1 MNKSVTSVYSLGL
14 IGLNMVICVSER
26 VKLFI
31 SECLDCCPPYKLVE
45 GLLEVKEVDDQKKY
59 FIYVSSEKVQVDSA
73 TFEILMIGENL
84 KVRFTRGKK
93 AINIDRLIPTQG
105 AV

>member
-1 MNKSVTSVYSLGL
+1 MVSRRRFLKMPLVSAFGL
-14 IGLNMVICVSER
+14 VSQA
-26 VKLFI
+26 
-31 SECLDCCPPYKLVE
+31 D
-45 GLLEVKEVDDQKKY
+45 GQVDDQERH

-84 KVRFTRGKK
+84 KVRFTRGNK

-105 AV
+105 PV

>member
-1 MNKSVTSVYSLGL
+1 MGIK
-14 IGLNMVICVSER
+14 ISER
-26 VKLFI
+26 VKSFV
-31 SECLDCCPPYKLVE
+31 SECLDCCPPYKTIE
-45 GLLEVKEVDDQKKY
+45 GLLEVKEVDDQERH

-84 KVRFTRGKK
+84 KVRFTRGNK

-105 AV
+105 PV

>member
-1 MNKSVTSVYSLGL
+1 VNKSITSVYGLGL
-14 IGLNMVICVSER
+14 IGLPMIISVSER
-26 VKLFI
+26 VKTFI
-31 SECLDCCPPYKLVE
+31 SECLDCCPPYKSIK
-45 GLLEVKEVDDQKKY
+45 GLLEVKEVDDQKRY

-105 AV
+105 PV

>member
-1 MNKSVTSVYSLGL
+1 MGIK
-14 IGLNMVICVSER
+14 ISER
-26 VKLFI
+26 VKSFV
-31 SECLDCCPPYKLVE
+31 SECLDCCPPYKAIE
-45 GLLEVKEVDDQKKY
+45 GLLEVKEVDDQERH

-84 KVRFTRGKK
+84 KVRFTRGNK

-105 AV
+105 PV

>member
-1 MNKSVTSVYSLGL
+1 MGIK
-14 IGLNMVICVSER
+14 ISER
-26 VKLFI
+26 VKSFVA
-31 SECLDCCPPYKLVE
+31 ECLDCCPPYKTIE
-45 GLLEVKEVDDQKKY
+45 GLLEVKEVDDQERH

-84 KVRFTRGKK
+84 KVRFTRGNK

-105 AV
+105 PV

>member
-1 MNKSVTSVYSLGL
+1 MGIK
-14 IGLNMVICVSER
+14 ISER
-26 VKLFI
+26 VTSFV
-31 SECLDCCPPYKLVE
+31 SECLDCCPPYKTIE
-45 GLLEVKEVDDQKKY
+45 GLLEVKEVDDQERH

-84 KVRFTRGKK
+84 KVRFTRGNK

-105 AV
+105 PV

>member
-1 MNKSVTSVYSLGL
+1 MG
-14 IGLNMVICVSER
+14 IEISER
-26 VKLFI
+26 VKSFV
-31 SECLDCCPPYKLVE
+31 SECLDCCPPYKTIE
-45 GLLEVKEVDDQKKY
+45 GLLEVKEVDDQERH

-84 KVRFTRGKK
+84 KVRFTRGNK

-105 AV
+105 PV

>member
-1 MNKSVTSVYSLGL
+1 MGIK
-14 IGLNMVICVSER
+14 ISER
-26 VKLFI
+26 VKSFV
-31 SECLDCCPPYKLVE
+31 SECLDCCPPYKTIE
-45 GLLEVKEVDDQKKY
+45 GLLEVKEVDDQERH

-84 KVRFTRGKK
+84 KVRFTSGNK

-105 AV
+105 PV